1 MGVRGVA
8 NEQNL
13 RPLKKGELSSEEAKK
28 RGRAGGIACQRK
40 KAERKSMAETLEML
54 MKMPMKDGPVES
66 VSGMESAESM
76 KGRNVTM
83 GDKLMVTVM
92 TKALKGDM
100 KAVEFIRDML
110 GEMPKSSK
118 GSELAD
124 FATQLQ
130 KLAASKTSEDT
141 EGWEEK

>member
-1 MGVRGVA
+1 MPRTP
-8 NEQNL
+8 NPQNL
-13 RPLKKGELSSEEAKK
+13 KVPTSEQAREN
-28 RGRAGGIACQRK
+28 GRKGGIASARK
-40 KAERKSMAETLEML
+40 KAERKSMAETLEIL
-54 MKMPMKDGPVES
+54 MKMPMENGPVES
-66 VSGMESAESM
+66 VSGMESAKDM

-83 GDKLMVTVM
+83 GDRLMVTVM
-92 TKALKGDM
+92 SKALKGDM

-130 KLAASKTSEDT
+130 KLAASKDEDGT

>member
-1 MGVRGVA
+1 MA
-8 NEQNL
+8 NIQNL
-13 RPLKKGELSSEEAKK
+13 KPLKKGEMTSEEAKK
-28 RGRAGGIACQRK
+28 RGRAGGIASQRK
-40 KAERKSMAETLEML
+40 RAERKSMAETLEML
-54 MKMPMKDGPVES
+54 MKMPLEDGPVES
-66 VSGMESAESM
+66 VSGMESARSM
-76 KGRNVTM
+76 RGRNVTM
-83 GDKLMVTVM
+83 GDRLMVTVM

-130 KLAASKTSEDT
+130 KLVATKDTEGT